1 LVVLPF
7 TQVIVVFLDVAKD
20 SEGVGVGV
28 GVGEEVNTYLNAAS
42 TNSMFALGNPCV
54 ALQTT

>member
-1 LVVLPF
+1 LPF

-20 SEGVGVGV
+20 SEGVGV

-54 ALQTT
+54 ALQTK

>member
-1 LVVLPF
+1 M
-7 TQVIVVFLDVAKD
+7 QVIVVFLDVAKD
-20 SEGVGVGV
+20 SEGVGE
-28 GVGEEVNTYLNAAS
+28 GEEVNTYLNAAS